1 MQKNKSIKPENKT
14 VVFYSGHEEATCPC
28 SVRME
33 ISSFYFEKKM
43 ATKKSLGKFPVF
55 HFGAAF
61 RIGFSPE
68 KRIGERKNVL
78 HFFFGK

>member
-1 MQKNKSIKPENKT
+1 
-14 VVFYSGHEEATCPC
+14 
-28 SVRME
+28 
-33 ISSFYFEKKM
+33 M

-78 HFFFGK
+78 HFFSVNNEMFAFEKLVDCEQICLVGKHFG